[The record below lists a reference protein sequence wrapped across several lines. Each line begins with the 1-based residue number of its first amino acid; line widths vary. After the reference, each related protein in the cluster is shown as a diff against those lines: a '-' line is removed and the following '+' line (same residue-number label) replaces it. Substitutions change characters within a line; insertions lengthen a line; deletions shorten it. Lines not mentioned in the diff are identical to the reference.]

1 MKLGRPLRGLG
12 AAALVALA
20 SVPLAPSAGSA
31 ALAAPPAYTAV
42 ARAYPLF
49 WAGSGGLPVVDL
61 RVPYVS
67 GMTNHLPVAEA
78 KSALAQPDLQVAAL
92 SGETIKGLA
101 CTGFDEKTCV
111 DPFYPEARSGHASVE
126 PARTERVASFEGKD
140 GKFPGR
146 ILALTEC
153 GGDCGNQLVH
163 SLAEAAG
170 PAGGMGGYVSVGAS
184 AATHDLTIDDRG
196 RVVALA
202 RSELRDVVIGPK
214 GEIRFSS
221 LTTTAQ
227 ALGAGAE
234 NTKEG
239 RADVRVADFIIL
251 DNPVELTRAG
261 LRLANGAPSEQ
272 EAYDGAKALLEKLKE
287 QGITLELPDFAAQV
301 NRTPDLVTVQVGGLR
316 VTFDQS
322 VQGPPGVSASAVN
335 QVLELGSSTALVAA
349 FDRERRIDVSF
360 SGGEPFVEPEPVA
373 PPAVTPGPSSG
384 PSKPVGSG
392 PNGSKPA
399 FRPRLPR
406 GSIDVKAG
414 PATPP
419 PDAVSASKPT
429 PGAPPTDVLD
439 PAETLPRPGDPA
451 TNPDEVALEPDDV
464 ARALGL
470 RGARSVS
477 RAFGAFLGLGLI
489 LPLARFVIRRFG

>member
-1 MKLGRPLRGLG
+1 MKLGRPLPGLG
-12 AAALVALA
+12 AAVLVALA
-20 SVPLAPSAGSA
+20 SVPFAPSAASA
-31 ALAAPPAYTAV
+31 APAAPPAYTAV
-42 ARAYPLF
+42 ARAYPLS

-126 PARTERVASFEGKD
+126 PARTERVASFEGKE

-163 SLAEAAG
+163 SLAEASG
-170 PAGGMGGYVSVGAS
+170 PAGGMSGYVSVGAS
-184 AATHDLTIDDRG
+184 AASHDLTIDDQG

-227 ALGAGAE
+227 ALGAGAD

-272 EAYDGAKALLEKLKE
+272 EAYDGAQALLEKLKE
-287 QGITLELPDFAAQV
+287 RGITLALPDFAAQV
-301 NRTPDLVTVQVGGLR
+301 NRTPEYLTVQADGLR

-322 VQGPPGVSASAVN
+322 VQGPPGVSAAPVN

-360 SGGEPFVEPEPVA
+360 NGGEPFVEPEPVA
-373 PPAVTPGPSSG
+373 TPPAATG
-384 PSKPVGSG
+384 PSKPTAPAPSG
-392 PNGSKPA
+392 T
-399 FRPRLPR
+399 RPRRPSLAKGP
-406 GSIDVKAG
+406 IDVKTG

-419 PDAVSASKPT
+419 PAAVGAPEPT
-429 PGAPPTDVLD
+429 PGAPPTEVLD
-439 PAETLPRPGDPA
+439 PAETGGPA
-451 TNPDEVALEPDDV
+451 MANPDEVALKPDDV

-470 RGARSVS
+470 RDARSVS

>member
-12 AAALVALA
+12 AAALAALA
-20 SVPLAPSAGSA
+20 SVPLAPSAASA
-31 ALAAPPAYTAV
+31 APAAPPAYTAV
-42 ARAYPLF
+42 ARAYPLS

-126 PARTERVASFEGKD
+126 PARTERVGSFEGKD

-184 AATHDLTIDDRG
+184 TATHDLTIDDKG

-287 QGITLELPDFAAQV
+287 RGITLELPDFAAQV
-301 NRTPDLVTVQVGGLR
+301 NRTPDQAIVQAGGLR

-322 VQGPPGVSASAVN
+322 VQGPPGVSASAVS

-360 SGGEPFVEPEPVA
+360 DGGEPFLEPEPVSP

-384 PSKPVGSG
+384 PPKPVGSG
-392 PNGSKPA
+392 PSGS
-399 FRPRLPR
+399 RPTPSRPLPR
-406 GSIDVKAG
+406 GSIDVRTG
-414 PATPP
+414 PVTPP
-419 PDAVSASKPT
+419 TDAVGAPEPA
-429 PGAPPTDVLD
+429 PGAPTEVLD
-439 PAETLPRPGDPA
+439 PATLPRPGDPA
-451 TNPDEVALEPDDV
+451 TNPDDLALEPDDV

-489 LPLARFVIRRFG
+489 LPLARLVIRRFG